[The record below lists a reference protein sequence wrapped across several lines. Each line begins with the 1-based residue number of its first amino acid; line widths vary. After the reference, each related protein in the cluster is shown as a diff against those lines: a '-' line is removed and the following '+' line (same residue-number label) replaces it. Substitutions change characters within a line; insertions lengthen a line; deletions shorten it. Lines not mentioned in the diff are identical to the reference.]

1 MQAVKKFF
9 RSGEGYILVAPLL
22 VGCLFFYAIPFVLV
36 LRFSLFL
43 GPTGN
48 TAFVG
53 LENYFRVLGN
63 DMFRLAFGN
72 TLKFLAIGLPLLMAL
87 AYLIAL
93 LMKQQAGRHRVLK
106 SVFMFPYIMPVVGTV
121 MLVDLMFSEAGGL
134 NNLLSLLQVP
144 AAEWLSGPS
153 AFWIVELL
161 YLWKNTGYAVI
172 LLLAGLIT
180 ISEDQYS
187 AADLDGASTFQKFLY
202 ITTPQMWYSVFFAVI
217 FSLIN
222 AFKCFREIFLIGG
235 EHPNLNVYMLQHF
248 LNNSFQS
255 LNYAQLSVASVLLL
269 IVVVLFF
276 TIFYTFVRRKEV

>member
-1 MQAVKKFF
+1 MQNLKKFF
-9 RSGEGYILVAPLL
+9 RQREGYLLIAPLL
-22 VGCLFFYAIPFVLV
+22 LGCLFFYAIPFVLV

-43 GPTGN
+43 GAGESS
-48 TAFVG
+48 AFVG
-53 LENYFRVLGN
+53 LENYRRVLGN

-72 TLKFLAIGLPLLMAL
+72 TFAFLAVGLPLLMGL

-93 LMKQQAGRHRVLK
+93 LLKAQAEKHRLLK
-106 SVFMFPYIMPVVGTV
+106 SVFMLPYIMPVAGTV
-121 MLVDLMFSEAGGL
+121 LLVDLIFTETGGL
-134 NNLLSLLQVP
+134 NRLLSLFG
-144 AAEWLSGPS
+144 ASSTDWLSGPT

-172 LLLAGLIT
+172 LLLAGLMT
-180 ISEDQYS
+180 ISGEQYES
-187 AADLDGASTFQKFLY
+187 ASLDGATSFQKFRF

-235 EHPNLNVYMLQHF
+235 EHPNLHVYMLQHF

-255 LNYAQLSVASVLLL
+255 LNYAKLSVASVLLL
-269 IVVVLFF
+269 AAVLVLFSF
-276 TIFYTFVRRKEV
+276 FYISISRREA